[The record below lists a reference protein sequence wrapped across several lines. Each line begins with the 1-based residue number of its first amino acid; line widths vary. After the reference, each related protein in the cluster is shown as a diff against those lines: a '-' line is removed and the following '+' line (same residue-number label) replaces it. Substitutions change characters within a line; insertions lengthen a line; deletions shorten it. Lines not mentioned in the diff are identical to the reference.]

1 MAVAEVSISTLAS
14 LATAAQEAPV
24 KPVLFFARIT
34 SKSSPDEVGITLNFA
49 GSTTAF
55 SAVEASRMDTK
66 GRNVVLIEV
75 LVVVL
80 RATCSMDVCSYPPSE
95 TTEEQICFMDEA
107 LAVAAVLVISYLTGK
122 IAVVM

>member
-1 MAVAEVSISTLAS
+1 MAVAEVSISTFAS
-14 LATAAQEAPV
+14 LATAAQEAEVSPV
-24 KPVLFFARIT
+24 AFLTNTI
-34 SKSSPDEVGITLNFA
+34 SKSSPAEVGITLNFT

>member
-1 MAVAEVSISTLAS
+1 MAVAEVSCSTLAS
-14 LATAAQEAPV
+14 LETAAQEAEV
-24 KPVLFFARIT
+24 SPVLFFARMT
-34 SKSSPDEVGITLNFA
+34 SKSSPVEVGITLNFA

-55 SAVEASRMDTK
+55 SAVEASRMDTR
-66 GRNVVLIEV
+66 GTNVVLIDV

-80 RATCSMDVCSYPPSE
+80 RATCSTDVCSYPPSE

-107 LAVAAVLVISYLTGK
+107 LAVAAVFVISYLTGK